1 MNHFKWR
8 GKRFGYMMERFEIPL
23 PPIRID
29 LSNLRRITNRDN
41 ETDQKNCG
49 DALHGKINFLLS

>member
-1 MNHFKWR
+1 
-8 GKRFGYMMERFEIPL
+8 MMERFEIPL

-29 LSNLRRITNRDN
+29 LSNLRRIVNRDKN

-49 DALHGKINFLLS
+49 DALHGKIIFLLS